1 LTVSVLVL
9 SALGIGVADFAA
21 HTALKS
27 YLIGRLDDQLN
38 SVAGGSFLRLD
49 RAGIEA
55 DREDDIDNELRGG
68 PLRKVPS
75 AISVTLLDPSGN
87 IIGRLGGELNTER
100 VERVVAGITP
110 AMVAKKQ
117 GKPYT
122 IIKDKAHFRVLAR
135 LLPSG
140 AGSAVAALSLEDVE
154 RTLGR
159 LQILFLFIGL
169 LVLLL
174 VGVVSRVAI
183 RLSMKPLTAVEGTA
197 EAIANGDLSA
207 RLPDAKP
214 NSEVGRLT
222 ASLNRMLGRIEE
234 SFAVQRRS
242 EEKLRRFV
250 ADASHELRTPL
261 TAIRGFAELH
271 RQGAISGE
279 EKTRELVG
287 RIENESKRMST
298 LVEDLLT
305 LARLDQARP
314 IANEA
319 VDIKKVIDDAMQS
332 VKASNPAANIS
343 ILLPNDEVFIIGDS
357 VKVYQAVLNLAV
369 NAATHTPEGT
379 PITLSL
385 LQRDE
390 SVQIKVSDL
399 GPGLTPEQQTRVFE
413 RFYRVDQSR
422 TRTGTEG
429 SGLGL
434 SIVQAI
440 MDAHDGSVDIES
452 ELGRGTTFT
461 LTFPLKEN

>member
-1 LTVSVLVL
+1 MLVL

-21 HTALKS
+21 YTALKS

-38 SVAGGSFLRLD
+38 AVAGGSFLRLD
-49 RAGIEA
+49 RAGIEPDRA
-55 DREDDIDNELRGG
+55 DDDGDEPGR

-75 AISVTLLDPSGN
+75 AISVTLLDPSGT

-110 AMVAKKQ
+110 SVVAAKK
-117 GKPYT
+117 GKPFT
-122 IIKDKAHFRVLAR
+122 IIRDKAHFRVLAR

-140 AGSAVAALSLEDVE
+140 AGSAIAALSLEDVE

-183 RLSMKPLTAVEGTA
+183 RLSMKPLTAIEGTA

-234 SFAVQRRS
+234 SFAVQRGS
-242 EEKLRRFV
+242 EDKLRRFV

-279 EKTRELVG
+279 EKTKELVG
-287 RIENESKRMST
+287 RIESESKRMSA

-314 IANEA
+314 LAREA
-319 VDIKKVIDDAMQS
+319 IDVKKLVDDVAQA
-332 VKASNPAANIS
+332 VRAGNPEANIT
-343 ILLPNDEVFIIGDS
+343 IQLPEDEVFITGDS
-357 VKVYQAVLNLAV
+357 LKVYQAVLNLAV
-369 NAATHTPEGT
+369 NAAIHTPAGT
-379 PITLSL
+379 PITLTL
-385 LQRDE
+385 TAHEEQI
-390 SVQIKVSDL
+390 QIKVSDL
-399 GPGLTPEQQTRVFE
+399 GPGLTPDQQVRVFE

-440 MDAHDGSVDIES
+440 MDAHQGRVDVQS

-461 LTFPLKEN
+461 LTFPIREN

>member
-1 LTVSVLVL
+1 M
-9 SALGIGVADFAA
+9 
-21 HTALKS
+21 
-27 YLIGRLDDQLN
+27 IGRLDEQLN
-38 SVAGGSFLRLD
+38 AVAGGSFLRLD
-49 RAGIEA
+49 QAGIEP
-55 DREDDIDNELRGG
+55 DGRNDDDGDERGG

-75 AISVTLLDPSGN
+75 AISVTLLDPSGT

-110 AMVAKKQ
+110 NLVAKKD
-117 GKPYT
+117 GKPFT
-122 IIKDKAHFRVLAR
+122 IIKDRAHFRVLAR

-159 LQILFLFIGL
+159 LQLLFLFIGL

-174 VGVVSRVAI
+174 VGVISRAAI

-214 NSEVGRLT
+214 DSEVGRLT
-222 ASLNRMLGRIEE
+222 TSLNRMLGRIEE

-287 RIENESKRMST
+287 RIESESKRMSA

-314 IANEA
+314 LANEA
-319 VDIKKVIDDAMQS
+319 VDVKKLTEEVVQA
-332 VKASNPAANIS
+332 VRASNQSANITTKV
-343 ILLPNDEVFIIGDS
+343 PHDEVFIIGDS
-357 VKVYQAVLNLAV
+357 LKVYQALLNLVV
-369 NAATHTPEGT
+369 NAATHTPAGT
-379 PITLSL
+379 PIAITLIHNH
-385 LQRDE
+385 DE
-390 SVQIKVSDL
+390 VQIEVSDV

-422 TRTGTEG
+422 TRNGAEG

-440 MDAHDGSVDIES
+440 MAAHHGSVDIES

-461 LTFPLKEN
+461 LTFPIREN

>member
-1 LTVSVLVL
+1 ML
-9 SALGIGVADFAA
+9 SAIGIGVADFAA
-21 HTALKS
+21 YTALKS
-27 YLIGRLDDQLN
+27 YLISRADDQLIAI
-38 SVAGGSFLRLD
+38 AGGSFLRLD
-49 RAGIEA
+49 QAGIA
-55 DREDDIDNELRGG
+55 PDQDGDGDGRGG

-75 AISVTLLDPSGN
+75 ALSVTLLDPSGA
-87 IIGRLGGELNTER
+87 IIGRLGGELNTAKIEK
-100 VERVVAGITP
+100 VVAGITP
-110 AMVAKKQ
+110 KTVATKK
-117 GKPYT
+117 GKPFT
-122 IIKDKAHFRVLAR
+122 LIKDEAHFRVLAR

-140 AGSAVAALSLEDVE
+140 AGSAIAAISLEDVE

-159 LQILFLFIGL
+159 LQLLFLFIGL

-174 VGVVSRVAI
+174 VGVVSRTAI

-207 RLPDAKP
+207 RLPDSKP

-222 ASLNRMLGRIEE
+222 SSLNTMLSRIEE
-234 SFAVQRRS
+234 SFEIQRRS
-242 EEKLRRFV
+242 EDKLRRFV

-271 RQGAISGE
+271 RQGAITGE

-287 RIENESKRMST
+287 RIESESKRMST

-314 IANEA
+314 ISHEA
-319 VDIKKVIDDAMQS
+319 IDIKKLIDEVTQA
-332 VKASNPAANIS
+332 VRASHSQANIS
-343 ILLPNDEVFIIGDS
+343 EQLPAAEIFIVGDS

-369 NAATHTPEGT
+369 NAAIHTPAGT
-379 PITLSL
+379 PIIISALS
-385 LQRDE
+385 RDE
-390 SVQIKVSDL
+390 DIQICVSDL
-399 GPGLTPEQQTRVFE
+399 GPGLTPEQQSKVFE

-422 TRTGTEG
+422 TRTGAEG

-440 MDAHDGSVDIES
+440 MEAHHGKVEVES
-452 ELGRGTTFT
+452 ELGRGTKFT
-461 LTFPLKEN
+461 LTFPIREN

>member
-1 LTVSVLVL
+1 VSVLVL

-21 HTALKS
+21 HAALKS

-38 SVAGGSFLRLD
+38 AVAGGSFLRLD
-49 RAGIEA
+49 RAGIES
-55 DREDDIDNELRGG
+55 DREVGGDDDARGG
-68 PLRKVPS
+68 PLRRVPS
-75 AISVTLLDPSGN
+75 AISVTLLDPSGT

-100 VERVVAGITP
+100 VERVVSGITP
-110 AMVAKKQ
+110 AVVAEKK
-117 GKPYT
+117 GKPFT
-122 IIKDKAHFRVLAR
+122 IIRDKAHFRVLAR

-159 LQILFLFIGL
+159 LQILFLLIGL

-174 VGVVSRVAI
+174 VGVISRVAI

-222 ASLNRMLGRIEE
+222 TSLNQMLGRIEE
-234 SFAVQRRS
+234 SFAVQLRS
-242 EEKLRRFV
+242 EDKLRRFV

-279 EKTRELVG
+279 EKTKELVG
-287 RIENESKRMST
+287 RIESESKRMSVI
-298 LVEDLLT
+298 VEDLLT

-314 IANEA
+314 LASEA
-319 VDIKKVIDDAMQS
+319 IDVKELIDDVAQA
-332 VKASNPAANIS
+332 VRAGNPEANIT
-343 ILLPNDEVFIIGDS
+343 IQLPDDEVFIIGDS
-357 VKVYQAVLNLAV
+357 LKVYQALLNLTV
-369 NAATHTPEGT
+369 NAAIHSPAGT
-379 PITLSL
+379 PITVTLIPG
-385 LQRDE
+385 DE
-390 SVQIKVSDL
+390 QIQIKVSDR
-399 GPGLTPEQQTRVFE
+399 GPGLTPDQQVRVFE

-422 TRTGTEG
+422 TRSSAEG

-440 MDAHDGSVDIES
+440 MDAHHGKVDIES

-461 LTFPLKEN
+461 LTFPIRES

>member
-1 LTVSVLVL
+1 MLVL

-21 HTALKS
+21 YTALKS

-38 SVAGGSFLRLD
+38 AVAGGSFLRLD
-49 RAGIEA
+49 RAGIEP
-55 DREDDIDNELRGG
+55 DREQDGDGDERGG
-68 PLRKVPS
+68 PLRRVPS
-75 AISVTLLDPSGN
+75 AISVTLLDPSGT

-110 AMVAKKQ
+110 DVVAAKK
-117 GKPYT
+117 GKPFT

-207 RLPDAKP
+207 RLPDARP

-242 EEKLRRFV
+242 EDKLRRFV

-271 RQGAISGE
+271 RQGAVTGE
-279 EKTRELVG
+279 ERTKELIG
-287 RIENESKRMST
+287 RIENESKRMSA

-314 IANEA
+314 LAQEA
-319 VDIKKVIDDAMQS
+319 VDVKKVIDEVIQA
-332 VKASNPAANIS
+332 VRAGNPGVNIS
-343 ILLPNDEVFIIGDS
+343 SEIPHEEVFIIGDS
-357 VKVYQAVLNLAV
+357 LKVYQAILNLTV
-369 NAATHTPEGT
+369 NAAIHTPEGT
-379 PITLSL
+379 AITVTLIHNEDSI
-385 LQRDE
+385 
-390 SVQIKVSDL
+390 QIKVSDL
-399 GPGLTPEQQTRVFE
+399 GPGLTPEQQVRVFE

-422 TRTGTEG
+422 TRNGAEG

-440 MDAHDGSVDIES
+440 MDAHHGQVSIES

-461 LTFPLKEN
+461 LTFPIRES

>member
-1 LTVSVLVL
+1 ML
-9 SALGIGVADFAA
+9 SAIGIGVADFAA
-21 HTALKS
+21 YTALKS
-27 YLIGRLDDQLN
+27 YLISRADDQLIA
-38 SVAGGSFLRLD
+38 VAGGSFLRLD
-49 RAGIEA
+49 QAGIATEQ
-55 DREDDIDNELRGG
+55 DDGDGDGRGG

-75 AISVTLLDPSGN
+75 SISVTLLDPTGT
-87 IIGRLGGELNTER
+87 IIGRLGGELNTAK
-100 VERVVAGITP
+100 VEKVVAGITP
-110 AMVAKKQ
+110 KTVAAKK
-117 GKPYT
+117 GKPFT
-122 IIKDKAHFRVLAR
+122 LIKDEAHFRVLAR

-140 AGSAVAALSLEDVE
+140 AGSAIAAISLEDVE

-159 LQILFLFIGL
+159 LQLLFLFIGL

-174 VGVVSRVAI
+174 VGVVSRTAI

-222 ASLNRMLGRIEE
+222 ASLNSMLARIEE
-234 SFAVQRRS
+234 AFSVQRRS

-271 RQGAISGE
+271 RQGAITGE

-287 RIENESKRMST
+287 RIESESKRMSA

-314 IANEA
+314 ISHEA
-319 VDIKKVIDDAMQS
+319 LDIKKLVDDVTQA
-332 VKASNPAANIS
+332 VRAGNPQANIS
-343 ILLPNDEVFIIGDS
+343 EELPEEEIFIIGDS

-369 NAATHTPEGT
+369 NAAIHTPAGT
-379 PITLSL
+379 PITISAVAREKNI
-385 LQRDE
+385 QI
-390 SVQIKVSDL
+390 SVRDL
-399 GPGLTPEQQTRVFE
+399 GPGLTPEQQSKVFE

-422 TRTGTEG
+422 TRNGAEG

-440 MDAHDGSVDIES
+440 MEAHHGSVSIES

-461 LTFPLKEN
+461 LTFPIRES

>member
-1 LTVSVLVL
+1 ML

-21 HTALKS
+21 YTALKS

-49 RAGIEA
+49 RAGIA
-55 DREDDIDNELRGG
+55 PDREEDGDGDERGG
-68 PLRKVPS
+68 PLRRVPS
-75 AISVTLLDPSGN
+75 AISVTLLDPSGT

-100 VERVVAGITP
+100 VERVIAGITP
-110 AMVAKKQ
+110 ELVAQKK
-117 GKPYT
+117 GKPFT

-207 RLPDAKP
+207 RLPDARP

-222 ASLNRMLGRIEE
+222 ASLNRMLSRIEE
-234 SFAVQRRS
+234 SFAVQRGS
-242 EEKLRRFV
+242 EDKLRRFV

-271 RQGAISGE
+271 RQGAVTGE
-279 EKTRELVG
+279 ERTKELIG
-287 RIENESKRMST
+287 RIENESKRMSA

-314 IANEA
+314 IAQEA
-319 VDIKKVIDDAMQS
+319 VDVKKLIDEVIQA
-332 VKASNPAANIS
+332 VRASNPGVNVSTQI
-343 ILLPNDEVFIIGDS
+343 PDDDVFIIGDS
-357 VKVYQAVLNLAV
+357 LKVYQALLNLVV
-369 NAATHTPEGT
+369 NAAIHTPEGT
-379 PITLSL
+379 AITVALIENVDSIH
-385 LQRDE
+385 
-390 SVQIKVSDL
+390 IKVSDL

-422 TRTGTEG
+422 TRNGAEG

-440 MDAHDGSVDIES
+440 MDAHHGNVSIDS

-461 LTFPLKEN
+461 LTFPIKES

>member
-1 LTVSVLVL
+1 MTVSVLVL
-9 SALGIGVADFAA
+9 SALGIGIADFAA

-38 SVAGGSFLRLD
+38 DVAGGSFLRLD
-49 RAGIEA
+49 RAGIDPDDEA
-55 DREDDIDNELRGG
+55 GDIRGE

-75 AISVTLLDPSGN
+75 AISVTLLDPSGS

-110 AMVAKKQ
+110 ALVAKKK
-117 GKPYT
+117 GKPFT
-122 IIKDKAHFRVLAR
+122 IIKDRAHFRVLAR

-234 SFAVQRRS
+234 SFAVQRSS

-271 RQGAISGE
+271 RQGAITGE

-287 RIENESKRMST
+287 RIENESKRMSA

-314 IANEA
+314 LAHEA
-319 VDIKKVIDDAMQS
+319 VDLQEVTDDVVEA
-332 VKASNPAANIS
+332 VKAGNPQANIS
-343 ILLPNDEVFIIGDS
+343 LQAPNDEMFIIGDS
-357 VKVYQAVLNLAV
+357 VKIYQAVLNLAV
-369 NAATHTPEGT
+369 NAAIHTPAGT
-379 PITLSL
+379 PISISL
-385 LQRDE
+385 LQGDE

-422 TRTGTEG
+422 TRTGAEG

>member
-1 LTVSVLVL
+1 M
-9 SALGIGVADFAA
+9 
-21 HTALKS
+21 
-27 YLIGRLDDQLN
+27 IGRLDEQLN
-38 SVAGGSFLRLD
+38 AVAGGSFLRLD
-49 RAGIEA
+49 QAGIEP
-55 DREDDIDNELRGG
+55 DGRNDDDGDERGG

-75 AISVTLLDPSGN
+75 AISVTLLDPSGT

-110 AMVAKKQ
+110 NLVAKKD
-117 GKPYT
+117 GKPFT
-122 IIKDKAHFRVLAR
+122 IIKDRAHFRVLAR

-159 LQILFLFIGL
+159 LQLLFLFIGL

-174 VGVVSRVAI
+174 VGVISRAAI

-214 NSEVGRLT
+214 DSEVGRLT
-222 ASLNRMLGRIEE
+222 TSLNRMLGRIEE

-287 RIENESKRMST
+287 RIESESKRMSA

-314 IANEA
+314 LANEA
-319 VDIKKVIDDAMQS
+319 VDVKKLTEEVVQA
-332 VKASNPAANIS
+332 VRASNQSANITTKV
-343 ILLPNDEVFIIGDS
+343 PDDEVFIIGDS
-357 VKVYQAVLNLAV
+357 LKVYQALLNLVV
-369 NAATHTPEGT
+369 NAATHTPAGT
-379 PITLSL
+379 PIAITLIHNH
-385 LQRDE
+385 DE
-390 SVQIKVSDL
+390 VQIEVSDV

-422 TRTGTEG
+422 TRNGAEG

-440 MDAHDGSVDIES
+440 MAAHHGSVDIES

-461 LTFPLKEN
+461 LTFPIREN

>member
-1 LTVSVLVL
+1 M
-9 SALGIGVADFAA
+9 
-21 HTALKS
+21 
-27 YLIGRLDDQLN
+27 
-38 SVAGGSFLRLD
+38 
-49 RAGIEA
+49 
-55 DREDDIDNELRGG
+55 
-68 PLRKVPS
+68 PS
-75 AISVTLLDPSGN
+75 AISVTLLDPSGT

-110 AMVAKKQ
+110 KLVATKS
-117 GKPYT
+117 GKPFT
-122 IIKDKAHFRVLAR
+122 IIKDRAHFRVLAR

-159 LQILFLFIGL
+159 LQLLFLFIGL

-214 NSEVGRLT
+214 DSEVGRLT
-222 ASLNRMLGRIEE
+222 TSLNRMLGRIEE

-287 RIENESKRMST
+287 RIESESKRMST

-314 IANEA
+314 LANEA
-319 VDIKKVIDDAMQS
+319 VDVKKLTEEVVQAIR
-332 VKASNPAANIS
+332 ASNQSANITTKV
-343 ILLPNDEVFIIGDS
+343 PDDEVFIIGDS
-357 VKVYQAVLNLAV
+357 LKVYQALLNLVV
-369 NAATHTPEGT
+369 NAATHTPDGT
-379 PITLSL
+379 PIAITLIHNN
-385 LQRDE
+385 DD
-390 SVQIKVSDL
+390 VQIKVSDL
-399 GPGLTPEQQTRVFE
+399 GPGLTPEQQSRVFE

-422 TRTGTEG
+422 TRNGAEG

-440 MDAHDGSVDIES
+440 MDAHHGSVDIES

-461 LTFPLKEN
+461 LIFPIREN

>member
-1 LTVSVLVL
+1 MLVL

-21 HTALKS
+21 YTALKS

-38 SVAGGSFLRLD
+38 AVAGGSFLRLD
-49 RAGIEA
+49 RAGIESDGDD
-55 DREDDIDNELRGG
+55 DRDERGG
-68 PLRKVPS
+68 PLRRVPS
-75 AISVTLLDPSGN
+75 AISVTLLDPSGT

-110 AMVAKKQ
+110 TVVAAKK
-117 GKPYT
+117 GKPFT

-183 RLSMKPLTAVEGTA
+183 RLSMKPLTAIEGTA
-197 EAIANGDLSA
+197 EAIASGDLSA

-222 ASLNRMLGRIEE
+222 ASLNRMLSRIEE

-242 EEKLRRFV
+242 EDKLRRFV

-279 EKTRELVG
+279 EKTKELVG
-287 RIENESKRMST
+287 RIESESKRMSA

-314 IANEA
+314 LASEA
-319 VDIKKVIDDAMQS
+319 IDVKKLIDDVVQA
-332 VKASNPAANIS
+332 VLAGNPEANITTQ
-343 ILLPNDEVFIIGDS
+343 LPSDEVFMIGDS
-357 VKVYQAVLNLAV
+357 LKVYQAVLNLAV
-369 NAATHTPEGT
+369 NAAIHTPSGT
-379 PITLSL
+379 PITLAL
-385 LQRDE
+385 ILGDE
-390 SVQIKVSDL
+390 QIQIKVSDL
-399 GPGLTPEQQTRVFE
+399 GPGLTPEQQVRVFE

-422 TRTGTEG
+422 TRSGAEG

-440 MDAHDGSVDIES
+440 MDAHHGQVDIES

-461 LTFPLKEN
+461 LTFPIREN

>member
-1 LTVSVLVL
+1 VLVL

-49 RAGIEA
+49 RAGIEP
-55 DREDDIDNELRGG
+55 DGDDDSIDERGG

-75 AISVTLLDPSGN
+75 AISVTLLDPSGA

-110 AMVAKKQ
+110 EIVAKKK
-117 GKPYT
+117 GKPFT
-122 IIKDKAHFRVLAR
+122 IIQDRAHFRVLAR

-159 LQILFLFIGL
+159 LQLLFLFIGL

-174 VGVVSRVAI
+174 VGVISRVAI
-183 RLSMKPLTAVEGTA
+183 RVSMKPLTAVEGTA
-197 EAIANGDLSA
+197 EAIAGGDLSA

-214 NSEVGRLT
+214 DSEVGRLT
-222 ASLNRMLGRIEE
+222 TSLNRMLSRIEE
-234 SFAVQRRS
+234 SFEVQRRS

-271 RQGAISGE
+271 RQGAVTGE

-287 RIENESKRMST
+287 RIESESKRMSA

-314 IANEA
+314 LSHEA
-319 VDIKKVIDDAMQS
+319 VDVKKLIEDAMQA
-332 VKASNPAANIS
+332 VKASAPNANIS
-343 ILLPNDEVFIIGDS
+343 MEIPVEESFIIGDS
-357 VKVYQAVLNLAV
+357 VKVYQAILNLAV
-369 NAATHTPEGT
+369 NAAIHTPEGT
-379 PITLSL
+379 PITISL
-385 LQRDE
+385 VAHDND
-390 SVQIKVSDL
+390 VQIKVRDL
-399 GPGLTPEQQTRVFE
+399 GPGLTPEQQSKVFE

-422 TRTGTEG
+422 TRSGTEG

-440 MDAHDGSVDIES
+440 MEAHHGSVDIES

-461 LTFPLKEN
+461 LTFPIRES

>member
-1 LTVSVLVL
+1 M
-9 SALGIGVADFAA
+9 
-21 HTALKS
+21 
-27 YLIGRLDDQLN
+27 
-38 SVAGGSFLRLD
+38 
-49 RAGIEA
+49 
-55 DREDDIDNELRGG
+55 
-68 PLRKVPS
+68 
-75 AISVTLLDPSGN
+75 TLLNPSGV

-110 AMVAKKQ
+110 AVVAKKQ
-117 GKPYT
+117 GKPFT
-122 IIKDKAHFRVLAR
+122 IIKDSAHFRVLAR

-234 SFAVQRRS
+234 SFSLQRRS

-271 RQGAISGE
+271 RQGAITGE
-279 EKTRELVG
+279 EKTKELVG
-287 RIENESKRMST
+287 RIENESKRMSA

-314 IANEA
+314 IVHEA
-319 VDIKKVIDDAMQS
+319 VDMKKLIDEVAQA
-332 VKASNPAANIS
+332 VRASNPSANITV
-343 ILLPNDEVFIIGDS
+343 ILPDDEVFVLGDS
-357 VKVYQAVLNLAV
+357 LKVHQAILNLAV
-369 NAATHTPEGT
+369 NAAIHTPAGT
-379 PITLSL
+379 PITITLLSGAG
-385 LQRDE
+385 Q
-390 SVQIKVSDL
+390 VQVKVSDL

-422 TRTGTEG
+422 ARSGAEG

-440 MDAHDGSVDIES
+440 MDAHHGSVEIQS

-461 LTFPLKEN
+461 LVFPVNES

>member
-1 LTVSVLVL
+1 MTVSVLVL

-21 HTALKS
+21 YTALKS

-55 DREDDIDNELRGG
+55 DGDDGNGDERGG

-110 AMVAKKQ
+110 EVVAEKK
-117 GKPYT
+117 GKPFT

-319 VDIKKVIDDAMQS
+319 VDVKKVIDDAMQS

-343 ILLPNDEVFIIGDS
+343 ILVPDDEVFIIGDS

-369 NAATHTPEGT
+369 NAAIHTPEGT
-379 PITLSL
+379 PITISL

-440 MDAHDGSVDIES
+440 MDAHHGSVDIDS

-461 LTFPLKEN
+461 LTFPIKEN

>member
-1 LTVSVLVL
+1 M
-9 SALGIGVADFAA
+9 
-21 HTALKS
+21 
-27 YLIGRLDDQLN
+27 
-38 SVAGGSFLRLD
+38 AGGSFLRLD
-49 RAGIEA
+49 RAGIEP
-55 DREDDIDNELRGG
+55 DGDDDEIDERGG

-75 AISVTLLDPSGN
+75 AISVTLLDPSGT

-110 AMVAKKQ
+110 TTVAKKK
-117 GKPYT
+117 GKPFT

-183 RLSMKPLTAVEGTA
+183 RVSMKPLTAVEGTA
-197 EAIANGDLSA
+197 EAIAGGDLSA

-214 NSEVGRLT
+214 DSEVGRLT
-222 ASLNRMLGRIEE
+222 ASLNRMLSRIEE

-271 RQGAISGE
+271 RQGAITGE

-287 RIENESKRMST
+287 RIESESKRMSA

-305 LARLDQARP
+305 LARLDQARA
-314 IANEA
+314 IAHDA
-319 VDIKKVIDDAMQS
+319 VDIKQLIEEAVQA
-332 VKASNPAANIS
+332 VKASAPNANIS
-343 ILLPNDEVFIIGDS
+343 MDIPTEEAFIIGDS
-357 VKVYQAVLNLAV
+357 VKVYQAILNLAV
-369 NAATHTPEGT
+369 NAAIHTPEGT
-379 PITLSL
+379 PITISL
-385 LQRDE
+385 LVRDE
-390 SVQIKVSDL
+390 DTQIKVQDL
-399 GPGLTPEQQTRVFE
+399 GPGLTPEQQSRVFE

-422 TRTGTEG
+422 TRAGTEG

-440 MDAHDGSVDIES
+440 MDAHEGRVDIDS

-461 LTFPLKEN
+461 LTFPIREI

>member
-1 LTVSVLVL
+1 MLVL

-21 HTALKS
+21 YTALKS

-38 SVAGGSFLRLD
+38 AVSGGSFLRLD

-55 DREDDIDNELRGG
+55 NGDNDFDESRG
-68 PLRKVPS
+68 PLRRVPS
-75 AISVTLLDPSGN
+75 AISVTLLDPSGT

-110 AMVAKKQ
+110 TVVAEKK
-117 GKPYT
+117 GKPFT

-183 RLSMKPLTAVEGTA
+183 RLSMKPLTAIEGTA
-197 EAIANGDLSA
+197 EAIASGDLSA

-222 ASLNRMLGRIEE
+222 ASLNRMLSRIEE

-242 EEKLRRFV
+242 EDKLRRFV

-279 EKTRELVG
+279 EKTKELVG
-287 RIENESKRMST
+287 RIESESKRMSA

-314 IANEA
+314 LASEA
-319 VDIKKVIDDAMQS
+319 IDVKKLIDDVVQA
-332 VKASNPAANIS
+332 VLAGNPQANITTQ
-343 ILLPNDEVFIIGDS
+343 LPNDEVFMIGDS
-357 VKVYQAVLNLAV
+357 LKVYQAVLNLAV
-369 NAATHTPEGT
+369 NAAIHTPAGT
-379 PITLSL
+379 PITLTL
-385 LQRDE
+385 LAAEDQI
-390 SVQIKVSDL
+390 QIKVSDL
-399 GPGLTPEQQTRVFE
+399 GPGLTPDQQVRVFE

-440 MDAHDGSVDIES
+440 MDAHHGQVDIES

-461 LTFPLKEN
+461 LTFPIREN

>member
-1 LTVSVLVL
+1 MTVSVLVL
-9 SALGIGVADFAA
+9 SALGIGIADFAA

-38 SVAGGSFLRLD
+38 DVAGGSFLRLD
-49 RAGIEA
+49 RAGIDPDDEA
-55 DREDDIDNELRGG
+55 GDIRGE

-75 AISVTLLDPSGN
+75 AISVTLLDPSGS

-110 AMVAKKQ
+110 ALVAKKK
-117 GKPYT
+117 GKPFT
-122 IIKDKAHFRVLAR
+122 IIKDRAHFRVLAR

-234 SFAVQRRS
+234 SFAVQRSS

-271 RQGAISGE
+271 RQGAITGE

-287 RIENESKRMST
+287 RIENESKRMSA

-314 IANEA
+314 LAHEA
-319 VDIKKVIDDAMQS
+319 VDLKKVTDDVVEA
-332 VKASNPAANIS
+332 VKAGNPQANIS
-343 ILLPNDEVFIIGDS
+343 LQAPNDEMFIIGDS
-357 VKVYQAVLNLAV
+357 VKIYQAVLNLAV
-369 NAATHTPEGT
+369 NAAIHTPAGT
-379 PITLSL
+379 PISISL
-385 LQRDE
+385 LQGDE

-422 TRTGTEG
+422 TRTGAEG

-440 MDAHDGSVDIES
+440 MDAHHGSVDIES
-452 ELGRGTTFT
+452 ELGRGTTFI

>member
-1 LTVSVLVL
+1 M
-9 SALGIGVADFAA
+9 
-21 HTALKS
+21 
-27 YLIGRLDDQLN
+27 
-38 SVAGGSFLRLD
+38 AGGSFLRLD
-49 RAGIEA
+49 RAGIEP
-55 DREDDIDNELRGG
+55 DGDDDEIGERGG

-110 AMVAKKQ
+110 ATVAKKK
-117 GKPYT
+117 GKPFT

-183 RLSMKPLTAVEGTA
+183 RVSMKPLTAVEGTA
-197 EAIANGDLSA
+197 EAIAGGDLSA

-214 NSEVGRLT
+214 DSEVGRLT
-222 ASLNRMLGRIEE
+222 ASLNRMLSRIEE

-271 RQGAISGE
+271 RQGAITGE

-287 RIENESKRMST
+287 RIESESKRMSA

-305 LARLDQARP
+305 LARLDQARA
-314 IANEA
+314 IAHDA
-319 VDIKKVIDDAMQS
+319 VDIKQLIEEAVQA
-332 VKASNPAANIS
+332 VKASAPNANIS
-343 ILLPNDEVFIIGDS
+343 MDIPTEEAFIIGDS
-357 VKVYQAVLNLAV
+357 VKVYQAILNLAV
-369 NAATHTPEGT
+369 NAAIHTPEGT
-379 PITLSL
+379 PITISL
-385 LQRDE
+385 LVRDE
-390 SVQIKVSDL
+390 DTQIKVQDL
-399 GPGLTPEQQTRVFE
+399 GPGLTPEQQSRVFE

-422 TRTGTEG
+422 TRAGTEG

-440 MDAHDGSVDIES
+440 MDAHEGRVDIDS

-461 LTFPLKEN
+461 LTFPIREI

>member
-1 LTVSVLVL
+1 M
-9 SALGIGVADFAA
+9 
-21 HTALKS
+21 
-27 YLIGRLDDQLN
+27 
-38 SVAGGSFLRLD
+38 AGGSFLRLD
-49 RAGIEA
+49 RAGIEP
-55 DREDDIDNELRGG
+55 DGDDDEIGERGG

-75 AISVTLLDPSGN
+75 AISVTLLDPSGT

-110 AMVAKKQ
+110 TTVAKKK
-117 GKPYT
+117 GKPFT

-183 RLSMKPLTAVEGTA
+183 RVSMKPLTAVEGTA
-197 EAIANGDLSA
+197 EAIAGGDLSA

-214 NSEVGRLT
+214 DSEVGRLT
-222 ASLNRMLGRIEE
+222 ASLNRMLSRIEE

-271 RQGAISGE
+271 RQGAITGE

-287 RIENESKRMST
+287 RIESESKRMSA

-305 LARLDQARP
+305 LARLDQARA
-314 IANEA
+314 IAHDA
-319 VDIKKVIDDAMQS
+319 VDIKQLIEEAVQA
-332 VKASNPAANIS
+332 VKASAPNANIS
-343 ILLPNDEVFIIGDS
+343 MDIPTEEAFIIGDS
-357 VKVYQAVLNLAV
+357 VKVYQAILNLAV
-369 NAATHTPEGT
+369 NAAIHTPEGT
-379 PITLSL
+379 PITISL
-385 LQRDE
+385 LVRDE
-390 SVQIKVSDL
+390 DTQIKVQDL
-399 GPGLTPEQQTRVFE
+399 GPGLTPEQQSRVFE

-422 TRTGTEG
+422 TRAGTEG

-440 MDAHDGSVDIES
+440 MDAHEGRVDIDS

-461 LTFPLKEN
+461 LTFPIREI

>member
-1 LTVSVLVL
+1 ML
-9 SALGIGVADFAA
+9 SAIGIGVADFAA

-27 YLIGRLDDQLN
+27 YLIGRIDDQLN

-49 RAGIEA
+49 RAGIEPNQDD
-55 DREDDIDNELRGG
+55 DRDGDGISS
-68 PLRKVPS
+68 PLRRVPS
-75 AISVTLLDPSGN
+75 AISVTLLDPTGA

-100 VERVVAGITP
+100 VERVIAGITP
-110 AMVAKKQ
+110 ATVTEKR
-117 GKPYT
+117 GKPFT
-122 IIKDKAHFRVLAR
+122 IIRDKAHFRVLAR

-159 LQILFLFIGL
+159 LQLLFLFIGL

-183 RLSMKPLTAVEGTA
+183 RVSMKPLTAVESTA
-197 EAIANGDLSA
+197 EAIASGDLSA

-214 NSEVGRLT
+214 DSEVGRLT
-222 ASLNRMLGRIEE
+222 SSLNRMLSRIEE

-271 RQGAISGE
+271 RQGAITGE
-279 EKTRELVG
+279 EKTKELVG
-287 RIENESKRMST
+287 RIESESKRMSS

-314 IANEA
+314 IAHEA
-319 VDIKKVIDDAMQS
+319 VDVKKLIEEAAQAVR
-332 VKASNPAANIS
+332 ASAPYANIT
-343 ILLPNDEVFIIGDS
+343 LDLPDEESFIIGDS
-357 VKVYQAVLNLAV
+357 LKVYQAILNLAA

-379 PITLSL
+379 PITISL
-385 LQRDE
+385 LAHE
-390 SVQIKVSDL
+390 ENVQIKVRDL
-399 GPGLTPEQQTRVFE
+399 GPGLTPEQQSKVFE

-422 TRTGTEG
+422 TRTGAEG

-440 MDAHDGSVDIES
+440 MEAHQGAVEIES

-461 LTFPLKEN
+461 LTFPIREN

>member
-1 LTVSVLVL
+1 MLVL

-49 RAGIEA
+49 RAGIEP
-55 DREDDIDNELRGG
+55 DREDDGDGDERGA
-68 PLRKVPS
+68 PLRRVPS
-75 AISVTLLDPSGN
+75 AISVTLLNPSGT

-110 AMVAKKQ
+110 DIVAAKK
-117 GKPYT
+117 GKPFT

-159 LQILFLFIGL
+159 LQLLFLFIGL

-222 ASLNRMLGRIEE
+222 TSLNRMLGRIEE

-271 RQGAISGE
+271 RQGAVSGE
-279 EKTRELVG
+279 ERTKELIG
-287 RIENESKRMST
+287 RIENESKRMSS

-314 IANEA
+314 LSQEA
-319 VDIKKVIDDAMQS
+319 VDVKKLIEEVIQA
-332 VKASNPAANIS
+332 VRAGNPGVNIS
-343 ILLPNDEVFIIGDS
+343 AVIPDDEVFIIGDS
-357 VKVYQAVLNLAV
+357 LKVYQAVLNLTV
-369 NAATHTPEGT
+369 NAAIHTPAGT
-379 PITLSL
+379 PITVTLSEKV
-385 LQRDE
+385 DA
-390 SVQIKVSDL
+390 VQIKVSDL

-422 TRTGTEG
+422 SRNGADG

-440 MDAHDGSVDIES
+440 MDAHQGTVDIES
-452 ELGRGTTFT
+452 ALGQGTSFT
-461 LTFPLKEN
+461 LTFPIRES

>member
-1 LTVSVLVL
+1 M
-9 SALGIGVADFAA
+9 
-21 HTALKS
+21 
-27 YLIGRLDDQLN
+27 
-38 SVAGGSFLRLD
+38 AGGSFLRLD
-49 RAGIEA
+49 RAGIEP
-55 DREDDIDNELRGG
+55 DGDDDEIDERGG

-110 AMVAKKQ
+110 TTVAKKK
-117 GKPYT
+117 GKPFT

-183 RLSMKPLTAVEGTA
+183 RVSMKPLTAVEGTA
-197 EAIANGDLSA
+197 EAIAGGDLSA

-214 NSEVGRLT
+214 DSEVGRLT
-222 ASLNRMLGRIEE
+222 ASLNRMLSRIEE

-271 RQGAISGE
+271 RQGAITGE

-287 RIENESKRMST
+287 RIESESKRMSA

-305 LARLDQARP
+305 LARLDQARA
-314 IANEA
+314 IAHDA
-319 VDIKKVIDDAMQS
+319 VDIKQLIEEAVQA
-332 VKASNPAANIS
+332 VKASAPNANIS
-343 ILLPNDEVFIIGDS
+343 MDIPTEEAFIIGDS
-357 VKVYQAVLNLAV
+357 VKVYQAILNLAV
-369 NAATHTPEGT
+369 NAAIHTPEGT
-379 PITLSL
+379 PITISL
-385 LQRDE
+385 LVRDE
-390 SVQIKVSDL
+390 DTQIKVQDL
-399 GPGLTPEQQTRVFE
+399 GPGLTPEQQSRVFE

-422 TRTGTEG
+422 TRAGTEG

-440 MDAHDGSVDIES
+440 MDAHEGRVDIDS

-461 LTFPLKEN
+461 LTFPIREI

>member
-21 HTALKS
+21 YTALKS

-38 SVAGGSFLRLD
+38 DVAGGSFLRLD
-49 RAGIEA
+49 RAGIDA
-55 DREDDIDNELRGG
+55 DDDDDGDRPGG

-75 AISVTLLDPSGN
+75 AISVTLLDPSGT

-110 AMVAKKQ
+110 TVVAAKK
-117 GKPYT
+117 GKPFT
-122 IIKDKAHFRVLAR
+122 IIRDKAHFRVLAR

-174 VGVVSRVAI
+174 VGVISRVAI

-197 EAIANGDLSA
+197 EAIASGDLSA

-214 NSEVGRLT
+214 DSEVGRLT
-222 ASLNRMLGRIEE
+222 AALNRMLGRIEE

-271 RQGAISGE
+271 RQGAITGE
-279 EKTRELVG
+279 ERTRELVG
-287 RIENESKRMST
+287 RIEGESKRMSA

-314 IANEA
+314 LAQEA
-319 VDIKKVIDDAMQS
+319 VDVKKISEEVIQA
-332 VKASNPAANIS
+332 VKAGNPDANIS
-343 ILLPNDEVFIIGDS
+343 LQSSEDELFIIGDS
-357 VKVYQAVLNLAV
+357 VKIYQAVLNLAV
-369 NAATHTPEGT
+369 NAAIHTPEGT
-379 PITLSL
+379 PITVSIS
-385 LQRDE
+385 QSEE
-390 SVQIKVSDL
+390 SVQIRVSDL

-422 TRTGTEG
+422 ARAGAEG

-440 MDAHDGSVDIES
+440 VEAHQGSVDIES

-461 LTFPLKEN
+461 LTFPVKEI

>member
-1 LTVSVLVL
+1 M
-9 SALGIGVADFAA
+9 
-21 HTALKS
+21 
-27 YLIGRLDDQLN
+27 
-38 SVAGGSFLRLD
+38 AGGSFLRLD
-49 RAGIEA
+49 QAGIEP
-55 DREDDIDNELRGG
+55 DDGDGDSNLPGA
-68 PLRKVPS
+68 PLRRVPS
-75 AISVTLLDPSGN
+75 AISVTLLNPSGA

-100 VERVVAGITP
+100 VEQVVSGITP
-110 AMVAKKQ
+110 KVVKAKN
-117 GKPYT
+117 GKPFT
-122 IIKDKAHFRVLAR
+122 IIKNKAHFRVLAR

-174 VGVVSRVAI
+174 VGIISRLAI
-183 RLSMKPLTAVEGTA
+183 RVSMKPLTAVEGTA

-214 NSEVGRLT
+214 DSEVGRLT
-222 ASLNRMLGRIEE
+222 TSLNRMLSRIED
-234 SFAVQRRS
+234 SFSIQRRS

-271 RQGAISGE
+271 RQGAIVGE
-279 EKTRELVG
+279 EKTKELIG
-287 RIENESKRMST
+287 RIENESKRMSS

-305 LARLDQARP
+305 LARLDQSRP
-314 IANEA
+314 LSQEA
-319 VDIKKVIDDAMQS
+319 VDVKKLIEDVVEAVRAGHPGAAIS
-332 VKASNPAANIS
+332 VES
-343 ILLPNDEVFIIGDS
+343 LDTETFIIGDP
-357 VKVYQAVLNLAV
+357 VKIYQAVLNLVV
-369 NAATHTPEGT
+369 NAAIHTPLGT
-379 PITLSL
+379 PITVGITSL
-385 LQRDE
+385 DD
-390 SVQIKVSDL
+390 SVQIEVSDK
-399 GPGLTPEQQTRVFE
+399 GPGLTPEQQSRVFE

-422 TRTGTEG
+422 TRTGVEG

-440 MDAHDGSVDIES
+440 MEAHHGNVKLQS

-461 LTFPLKEN
+461 LTFPIRES

>member
-1 LTVSVLVL
+1 M
-9 SALGIGVADFAA
+9 SAIGVGVADFAA
-21 HTALKS
+21 YTALKS
-27 YLIGRLDDQLN
+27 YLIGRIDDQLN

-49 RAGIEA
+49 RAGIQA
-55 DREDDIDNELRGG
+55 DQDQGGDGVSG
-68 PLRKVPS
+68 PLKKVPS
-75 AISVTLLDPSGN
+75 AISVTLLDPTGA

-100 VERVVAGITP
+100 VERVVAGIMPTT
-110 AMVAKKQ
+110 VAEKR
-117 GKPYT
+117 GKPFT
-122 IIKDKAHFRVLAR
+122 IIRDKAHFRVLAR

-140 AGSAVAALSLEDVE
+140 AGSAIAALSLEDVE

-159 LQILFLFIGL
+159 LQLLFLFIGL
-169 LVLLL
+169 LVLIL
-174 VGVVSRVAI
+174 VGVVSQVAI
-183 RLSMKPLTAVEGTA
+183 RVSMKPLTAVEGTA

-214 NSEVGRLT
+214 DSEVGRLT
-222 ASLNRMLGRIEE
+222 ASLNQMLSRIEE

-271 RQGAISGE
+271 RQGAITGE

-287 RIENESKRMST
+287 RIESESKRMSA

-314 IANEA
+314 IAHEA
-319 VDIKKVIDDAMQS
+319 IDIKKLIEEAAQAVRAT
-332 VKASNPAANIS
+332 APYANITLDFPEEES
-343 ILLPNDEVFIIGDS
+343 FIIGDS
-357 VKVYQAVLNLAV
+357 LKVYQAILNLAA
-369 NAATHTPEGT
+369 NATAHTPEGT
-379 PITLSL
+379 PITISL
-385 LQRDE
+385 LPHEE
-390 SVQIKVSDL
+390 SFQIKVRDL
-399 GPGLTPEQQTRVFE
+399 GPGLTPEQQSKVFE

-422 TRTGTEG
+422 TRTGAEG

-440 MDAHDGSVDIES
+440 MEAHHGAVEIES

-461 LTFPLKEN
+461 LTFPIKEN

>member
-1 LTVSVLVL
+1 MLLL
-9 SALGIGVADFAA
+9 SAIGIGVADFAA
-21 HTALKS
+21 YGALKS
-27 YLIGRLDDQLN
+27 YLISRADDQLIA
-38 SVAGGSFLRLD
+38 VAGGSFLRLD
-49 RAGIEA
+49 QAGIEPQQEQEG
-55 DREDDIDNELRGG
+55 DEDGDEHSK
-68 PLRKVPS
+68 PLNRVPS
-75 AISVTLLDPSGN
+75 TISVTLLDPTGA
-87 IIGRLGGELNTER
+87 IVGRLGGELNTAR
-100 VERVVAGITP
+100 VEQVVAGITTET
-110 AMVAKKQ
+110 VSKKN
-117 GKPYT
+117 GKPFT

-140 AGSAVAALSLEDVE
+140 AGSAVAAVSLEDVE

-159 LQILFLFIGL
+159 LQLLFLFIGL

-174 VGVVSRVAI
+174 VGVVSRTAI

-222 ASLNRMLGRIEE
+222 TSLNRMLTRIEE
-234 SFAVQRRS
+234 SFAVQRKS
-242 EEKLRRFV
+242 EDKLRRFV

-271 RQGAISGE
+271 RQGAVTGE

-287 RIENESKRMST
+287 RIESESKRMSA

-314 IANEA
+314 IAHEA
-319 VDIKKVIDDAMQS
+319 IDIKKLVDEITEA
-332 VKASNPAANIS
+332 VRASNPTANITED
-343 ILLPNDEVFIIGDS
+343 LPVEELFIIGDS
-357 VKVYQAVLNLAV
+357 LKVYQAVLNLVV
-369 NAATHTPEGT
+369 NAAIHTPAGT
-379 PITLSL
+379 PITISASS
-385 LQRDE
+385 DSE
-390 SVQIKVSDL
+390 NMNIKVRDL
-399 GPGLTPEQQTRVFE
+399 GPGLTPEQQSKVFE

-422 TRTGTEG
+422 TRSGTEG

-440 MDAHDGSVDIES
+440 MEAHHGRVEVES

-461 LTFPLKEN
+461 LTFPIREI

>member
-1 LTVSVLVL
+1 
-9 SALGIGVADFAA
+9 
-21 HTALKS
+21 
-27 YLIGRLDDQLN
+27 
-38 SVAGGSFLRLD
+38 VAGGSFLRLD
-49 RAGIEA
+49 RAGLEP
-55 DREDDIDNELRGG
+55 DRDEERNQDGMGG
-68 PLRKVPS
+68 PLRRVPS
-75 AISVTLLDPSGN
+75 AISVTLLDPSGK

-110 AMVAKKQ
+110 AVVEQKK
-117 GKPYT
+117 GKPFT
-122 IIKDKAHFRVLAR
+122 IIKDSAHFRVLAR

-140 AGSAVAALSLEDVE
+140 AGSAVAALSLEDAE

-159 LQILFLFIGL
+159 LQLLFLFIGL

-174 VGVVSRVAI
+174 VGVISRVAI
-183 RLSMKPLTAVEGTA
+183 RVSMKPLTAVESTA

-214 NSEVGRLT
+214 ESEVGRLT
-222 ASLNRMLGRIEE
+222 ASLNRMLTRIEE

-242 EEKLRRFV
+242 EDKLRRFV

-271 RQGAISGE
+271 RQGAITGE
-279 EKTRELVG
+279 ENTRELVG
-287 RIENESKRMST
+287 RIEGESKRMSA

-314 IANEA
+314 IAHEA
-319 VDIKKVIDDAMQS
+319 VDVKKLIEEAVQA
-332 VKASNPAANIS
+332 VKASTPHANLTLEI
-343 ILLPNDEVFIIGDS
+343 PVEEVFIIGDS
-357 VKVYQAVLNLAV
+357 LKVYQAILNLAV
-369 NAATHTPEGT
+369 NASIHTPEGT
-379 PITLSL
+379 PITISL
-385 LQRDE
+385 LQSEDAIR
-390 SVQIKVSDL
+390 IKVRDL
-399 GPGLTPEQQTRVFE
+399 GPGLTPEQQSRVFE

-422 TRTGTEG
+422 TRNGAEG

-440 MDAHDGSVDIES
+440 MEAHQGTVEIQS

-461 LTFPLKEN
+461 LTFPMKEI

>member
-1 LTVSVLVL
+1 M
-9 SALGIGVADFAA
+9 
-21 HTALKS
+21 KS
-27 YLIGRLDDQLN
+27 YLIGRIDDQLN

-49 RAGIEA
+49 RAGIESESDGDGDGDTA
-55 DREDDIDNELRGG
+55 GK
-68 PLRKVPS
+68 PLRRVPS
-75 AISVTLLDPSGN
+75 AISVTLLDPSGA

-100 VERVVAGITP
+100 VERVVSGITP
-110 AMVAKKQ
+110 QEVEAKK
-117 GKPYT
+117 GKPFT
-122 IIKDKAHFRVLAR
+122 IIKDRAHFRVLAR

-140 AGSAVAALSLEDVE
+140 AGSAIAALSLEDVE
-154 RTLGR
+154 RTLNR
-159 LQILFLFIGL
+159 LQLLFLFIGL

-222 ASLNRMLGRIEE
+222 SSLNQMLSRIEE
-234 SFAVQRRS
+234 SFDAQRTS
-242 EEKLRRFV
+242 EDKLRRFV

-271 RQGAISGE
+271 RQGAITGE
-279 EKTRELVG
+279 EKTKDLIG
-287 RIENESKRMST
+287 RIESESKRMSA

-314 IANEA
+314 IAHEA
-319 VDIKKVIDDAMQS
+319 VDLKKLVDDVVEAI
-332 VKASNPAANIS
+332 KASNPGTKIS
-343 ILLPNDEVFIIGDS
+343 HVLPDDEVFIIGDS
-357 VKVYQAVLNLAV
+357 VKIYQAILNLAA
-369 NAATHTPEGT
+369 NAAIHTPLGT
-379 PITLSL
+379 PITLSIAPA
-385 LQRDE
+385 E
-390 SVQIKVSDL
+390 NSVQIKVSDL
-399 GPGLTPEQQTRVFE
+399 GPGLTPEQQSRVFE

-422 TRTGTEG
+422 TRAGAEG

-440 MDAHDGSVDIES
+440 MEAHQGSVEIES

-461 LTFPLKEN
+461 LTFPIRES

>member
-1 LTVSVLVL
+1 ML
-9 SALGIGVADFAA
+9 SAIGIGVADFAA

-27 YLIGRLDDQLN
+27 YLIGRIDDQLN

-49 RAGIEA
+49 RAGIEPNQDD
-55 DREDDIDNELRGG
+55 DRDGDGISS
-68 PLRKVPS
+68 PLRRVPS
-75 AISVTLLDPSGN
+75 AISVTLLDPTGA

-100 VERVVAGITP
+100 VERVIAGITP
-110 AMVAKKQ
+110 ATVTEKR
-117 GKPYT
+117 GKPFT
-122 IIKDKAHFRVLAR
+122 IIRDKAHFRVLAR

-159 LQILFLFIGL
+159 LQLLFLFIGL

-183 RLSMKPLTAVEGTA
+183 RVSMKPLTAVESTA
-197 EAIANGDLSA
+197 EAIASGDLSA

-214 NSEVGRLT
+214 DSEVGRLT
-222 ASLNRMLGRIEE
+222 SSLNRMLSRIEE

-271 RQGAISGE
+271 RQGAITGE

-287 RIENESKRMST
+287 RIESESKRMSS

-314 IANEA
+314 IAHEA
-319 VDIKKVIDDAMQS
+319 VDVKKLIEEAAQAVR
-332 VKASNPAANIS
+332 ASAPYANIT
-343 ILLPNDEVFIIGDS
+343 LDLPDEESFIIGDS
-357 VKVYQAVLNLAV
+357 LKVYQAILNLAA

-379 PITLSL
+379 PITISL
-385 LQRDE
+385 LAHE
-390 SVQIKVSDL
+390 ENVQIKVCDL
-399 GPGLTPEQQTRVFE
+399 GPGLTPEQQSRVFE

-422 TRTGTEG
+422 TRTGAEG

-440 MDAHDGSVDIES
+440 MEAHHGTVEIES

-461 LTFPLKEN
+461 LTFPIREI

>member
-1 LTVSVLVL
+1 MTVSVLVL
-9 SALGIGVADFAA
+9 SALGIGIADFAA

-38 SVAGGSFLRLD
+38 DVAGGSFLRLD
-49 RAGIEA
+49 RAGIDPDDEA
-55 DREDDIDNELRGG
+55 GDIRGE

-75 AISVTLLDPSGN
+75 AISVTLLDPSGS

-110 AMVAKKQ
+110 ALVAKKK
-117 GKPYT
+117 GKPFT
-122 IIKDKAHFRVLAR
+122 IIKDRAHFRVLAR

-234 SFAVQRRS
+234 SFAVQRSS

-271 RQGAISGE
+271 RQGAITGE

-287 RIENESKRMST
+287 RIENESKRMSA

-314 IANEA
+314 LAHEA
-319 VDIKKVIDDAMQS
+319 VDLQKVTDDVVEA
-332 VKASNPAANIS
+332 VKAGNPQANIS
-343 ILLPNDEVFIIGDS
+343 LQAPNDEMFIIGDS
-357 VKVYQAVLNLAV
+357 VKIHQAVLNLAV
-369 NAATHTPEGT
+369 NAAIHTPAGT
-379 PITLSL
+379 PISISL

-422 TRTGTEG
+422 TRTGAEG

>member
-1 LTVSVLVL
+1 MTVSVLVL
-9 SALGIGVADFAA
+9 SALGIGIADFAA

-38 SVAGGSFLRLD
+38 DVAGGSFLRLD
-49 RAGIEA
+49 RAGIDPDDEA
-55 DREDDIDNELRGG
+55 GDIRGE

-75 AISVTLLDPSGN
+75 AISVTLLDPSGT

-110 AMVAKKQ
+110 ALVAKKK
-117 GKPYT
+117 GKPFT
-122 IIKDKAHFRVLAR
+122 IIKDRAHFRVLAR

-234 SFAVQRRS
+234 SFAVQRSS

-271 RQGAISGE
+271 RQGAITGE

-287 RIENESKRMST
+287 RIENESKRMSA

-314 IANEA
+314 LAHEA
-319 VDIKKVIDDAMQS
+319 VDLQKVTDDVVEA
-332 VKASNPAANIS
+332 VKAGNPHANIS
-343 ILLPNDEVFIIGDS
+343 LQAPNDEMFIIGDS
-357 VKVYQAVLNLAV
+357 VKIYQAVLNLAV
-369 NAATHTPEGT
+369 NAAIHTPAGT
-379 PITLSL
+379 PISISL
-385 LQRDE
+385 LQGDE

-422 TRTGTEG
+422 TRTGAEG

-440 MDAHDGSVDIES
+440 MDAHHGSVDIES
-452 ELGRGTTFT
+452 ELGRGTTFI

>member
-1 LTVSVLVL
+1 M
-9 SALGIGVADFAA
+9 
-21 HTALKS
+21 
-27 YLIGRLDDQLN
+27 
-38 SVAGGSFLRLD
+38 AGGSFLRLD
-49 RAGIEA
+49 RAGIEP
-55 DREDDIDNELRGG
+55 DGDDEIGERGG

-75 AISVTLLDPSGN
+75 AISVTLLDPSGT

-110 AMVAKKQ
+110 ATVAKKK
-117 GKPYT
+117 GKPFT

-140 AGSAVAALSLEDVE
+140 AGSAIAALSLEDVE

-183 RLSMKPLTAVEGTA
+183 RVSMKPLTAVEGTA
-197 EAIANGDLSA
+197 EAIAGGDLSA

-214 NSEVGRLT
+214 DSEVGRLT
-222 ASLNRMLGRIEE
+222 ASLNRMLSRIEE

-271 RQGAISGE
+271 RQGAITGE
-279 EKTRELVG
+279 ENTRELVG
-287 RIENESKRMST
+287 RIESESKRMSA

-305 LARLDQARP
+305 LARLDQARA
-314 IANEA
+314 IAHDA
-319 VDIKKVIDDAMQS
+319 VDIKQLIEEAVQA
-332 VKASNPAANIS
+332 VKASAPNANIS
-343 ILLPNDEVFIIGDS
+343 MDIPTEEAFIIGDS
-357 VKVYQAVLNLAV
+357 VKVYQAILNLAV
-369 NAATHTPEGT
+369 NAAIHTPEGT
-379 PITLSL
+379 PITISL
-385 LQRDE
+385 LARDE
-390 SVQIKVSDL
+390 DTQIKVQDL

-422 TRTGTEG
+422 TRAGTEG

-440 MDAHDGSVDIES
+440 MDAHEGRVDIDS

-461 LTFPLKEN
+461 LTFPIREI